1 MPEFDF
7 DDLIKNIVDS
17 KRLAAQMRFSK
28 HEANE
33 VPREV
38 YLSVC
43 QAIADYYAPYGFKYA
58 KSQQHMTLK
67 QKGSEYAFR
76 ISFSSS
82 HYNVADHNVSVT
94 VCANVIST
102 KYKKWQEE
110 HTEYMLDNYYSPNE
124 YVAGGLIGNLQEN
137 HVYLKWNVANPD
149 TRAKETEDIINH
161 INKLAIPFF
170 NSFNDIPR
178 LIEYIKQKGEY
189 FGIFDIPRLTYF
201 LLYVADK
208 ETVEQ
213 TYKQFLTNR
222 QMWHK
227 YYTAMEQLSGPGE
240 LKDKGTYW
248 SAIALITKHL
258 GLKIEP

>member
-1 MPEFDF
+1 MPEFSF
-7 DDLIKNIVDS
+7 DDLIKDIIDS

-43 QAIADYYAPYGFKYA
+43 KAIADYYAPYGFKYA
-58 KSQQHMTLK
+58 ASQQHMTLK
-67 QKGSEYAFR
+67 QKGKEYAFR

-82 HYNVADHNVSVT
+82 HYNVADQNVSLS

-110 HTEYMLDNYYSPNE
+110 HKDYLIDRYSPNE
-124 YVAGGLIGNLQEN
+124 YVAGGLIGNLQEKSA
-137 HVYLKWNVANPD
+137 YLKWNVANPD

-170 NSFNDIPR
+170 DSFNDIPR
-178 LIEYIKQKGEY
+178 LVEHIKQNGEY
-189 FGIFDIPRLTYF
+189 FGIWDIAHLTYF
-201 LLYVADK
+201 LLYVSDK

-222 QMWHK
+222 QMWDK
-227 YYTAMEQLSGPGE
+227 YHIAMEQLYGPGE
-240 LKDKGTYW
+240 LKDIGTYW
-248 SAIALITKHL
+248 STMALLTKCI
-258 GLKIEP
+258 GLKIES